1 MNMKKSLSLLVVAGL
16 FIFLNACV
24 KNVENTPP
32 SKKTYVGMMHMA
44 PWSPS
49 VEVYFNDSKVSQAV
63 APGVSSQL
71 YEPFEP
77 KSYQVKFK
85 KGGSD
90 SLVASL
96 PAETYDSLKYY
107 TLLLYNESQTSVKAF
122 RIVDDYSMLTLNQAF
137 IRFFH
142 FSPNIGPVDFFVEAA
157 KMSADRVYTD
167 NLGNP
172 SYNSFTAQQPGAY
185 NITVKRTGTGETIA
199 QAINI
204 VFQQANAYTIY
215 LSGLEGVIGN
225 GGPSVKVIRAA
236 Q

>member
-1 MNMKKSLSLLVVAGL
+1 MNMKKGLSLLVVAGL
-16 FIFLNACV
+16 FIFLNGCV
-24 KNVENTPP
+24 KGVENIPP
-32 SKKTYVGMMHMA
+32 TKKTYVGMMHMA

-49 VEVYFNDSKVSQAV
+49 VEVYFNDSKVSQSI

-85 KGGSD
+85 KGGAD

-96 PAETYDSLKYY
+96 PAENYDSSKYY

-122 RIVDDYSMLTLNQAF
+122 RIVDDYSILNLNQAF

-142 FSPNIGPVDFFVEAA
+142 FSPNTGTVDFFVEAA
-157 KMSADRVYTD
+157 KMSAARVYTD
-167 NLGNP
+167 NIGNP
-172 SYNSFTAQQPGAY
+172 SYSSFTAQQPGAY
-185 NITVKRTGTGETIA
+185 NITVKRAGTDEIIA
-199 QAINI
+199 QVHNI
-204 VFQQANAYTIY
+204 VFQAANAYTIY
-215 LSGLEGVIGN
+215 LSGLEGVIGV
-225 GGPSVKVIRAA
+225 GGPSVRVIRAA